1 MKHLFAI
8 VLTAG
13 CAIGGAAASA
23 QVPPRAPDVEVR
35 IPAPQPLPPGPV
47 IDGPAMQGA
56 PPTGLTPPPLNT
68 FSDRMTQCLRQ
79 GSSAGLSGADLD
91 GYARACAKEN

>member
-1 MKHLFAI
+1 MRRLFGI
-8 VLTAG
+8 VLTGG

-35 IPAPQPLPPGPV
+35 IPAPSPVPPRPV
-47 IDGPAMQGA
+47 IDGPTTQGS
-56 PPTGLTPPPLNT
+56 PPTAVMPPPLNT

-79 GSSAGLSGADLD
+79 GSSAGLSGADLE